1 MGLISGIAVQHTSH
15 HRVRLAASVFM
26 VLELDSNA
34 MNRFTF
40 TSERGVLQKV
50 DFST

>member
-1 MGLISGIAVQHTSH
+1 LPFST
-15 HRVRLAASVFM
+15 HRTTECGWAASVFM

-40 TSERGVLQKV
+40 TSEREVLQKV